1 MSQCRIAELTDR
13 AVVRLSGAGA
23 RAFLQGLITND
34 IGKAAEGIA
43 IHAGLLSPQGKI
55 LFDFFIL
62 PDHDGYLL
70 EVAKSQSEGLRR
82 RLAFYRL
89 RAEVKIEAEPALKV
103 AASWD
108 DAAPP
113 KLPPSAH
120 IFADP
125 RLASL
130 GFRLLLPAES
140 ELGELGCTVVSERDY
155 HAHRIA
161 LGVPEG
167 GCDYA
172 FGDIFPHEALFD
184 QLDGVDFDK
193 GCFVGQEVVSR
204 MQHRGTTRKRI
215 VGVVGE
221 TDLPAPGADILAG
234 NMPIGTLGSV
244 DGKSGLALIRLDRA
258 EDAKA
263 QGISLRAGAAA
274 ISLRIPEWAHFQIP
288 AAAAS

>member
-1 MSQCRIAELTDR
+1 MSQCKIAELPDR
-13 AVVRLSGAGA
+13 AVIRLSGAGA

-34 IGKAAEGIA
+34 IGKAAEGSA

-62 PDHDGYLL
+62 PGHDGYLL
-70 EVAKSQSEGLRR
+70 DGAKSESEALRQ

-89 RAEVKIEAEPALKV
+89 RAEVKIEEEPALKV
-103 AASWD
+103 AASWGD
-108 DAAPP
+108 TAPP

-130 GFRLLLPAES
+130 GFRLLLPADAK
-140 ELGELGCTVVSERDY
+140 LTELGCAVASERDY

-167 GCDYA
+167 GRDYA
-172 FGDIFPHEALFD
+172 FGDSFPHEALFD

-215 VGVVGE
+215 VGVEGE
-221 TDLPAPGADILAG
+221 TDLPGPGAEILAG
-234 NMPIGTLGSV
+234 DMPIGTLGSV

-263 QGISLRAGAAA
+263 KGAPLRAGAVGV
-274 ISLRIPEWAHFQIP
+274 SLRIPKWAHFQIP